1 MDTQTRS
8 QSTVTSATGRLVL
21 ALTALSLLTAV
32 YLGLSQESALPA
44 VGATLLALGFAA
56 FLVGDVA
63 GKVLTLGALEVSWVE
78 HRRYVGFAAGTFGFG
93 ILLGVLLYVA
103 GVDLLEFFLEML
115 GEEFTESESPDP
127 DTFEFDLTA
136 EFFILNNT
144 PPFLFSI
151 LGAVTLGLFTLVVM
165 VFNGILIG
173 NIGVGA
179 GAEMGFDL
187 MFVLLVPHGIF
198 ELTALFIAAGVGF
211 RLVHRFA
218 QRLRGTRK
226 SFLTKAYIYR
236 TLLFVFFGWLLLVL
250 AAFVEAYVTIALA
263 EFLYGDLLE

>member
-44 VGATLLALGFAA
+44 VGATLLTFGFAA
-56 FLVGDVA
+56 FLAGDVA
-63 GKVLTLGALEVSWVE
+63 GKVLTLGALEVSWAE

-93 ILLGVLLYVA
+93 ILLGALLYLA

-115 GEEFTESESPDP
+115 GEEFTETESPDP
-127 DTFEFDLTA
+127 EALEFDLTA
-136 EFFILNNT
+136 EFFIVQNT

-173 NIGVGA
+173 NIGIGA

-187 MFVLLVPHGIF
+187 VFVLLVPHGVF
-198 ELTALFIAAGVGF
+198 ELAALFLAAGVGF
-211 RLVHRFA
+211 RLVHRFG
-218 QRLRGTRK
+218 QRLRGTRE
-226 SFLTKAYIYR
+226 SFITKAYLYR
-236 TLLFVFFGWLLLVL
+236 TSLFVFFGWLLLVL
-250 AAFVEAYVTIALA
+250 AAFIEAYVTIAVA
-263 EFLYGDLLE
+263 ELLFGARLE